1 MWRVKSDQGG
11 FTFDEFSVDAMMKAV
26 MNAVSLVSSEK
37 YDEVVKI
44 LMQIDNSWQK
54 ASEKYIK
61 LYERLLEGK

>member
-1 MWRVKSDQGG
+1 
-11 FTFDEFSVDAMMKAV
+11 MMKAV

>member
-1 MWRVKSDQGG
+1 MAENFKVPG
-11 FTFDEFSVDAMMKAV
+11 
-26 MNAVSLVSSEK
+26 SS